1 MGIFDFFKKEIYVN
15 KLVVSYKDVH
25 LCDDMVAI
33 NNLRQR
39 YSAKDLK
46 EILQILKKEE
56 KKRKF
61 KSLFVYKWLHYI
73 STLIERNTK
82 SLI

>member
-56 KKRKF
+56 KKENL
-61 KSLFVYKWLHYI
+61 SLYL
-73 STLIERNTK
+73 STNGFTIFPL
-82 SLI
+82 

>member
-46 EILQILKKEE
+46 
-56 KKRKF
+56 
-61 KSLFVYKWLHYI
+61 
-73 STLIERNTK
+73 
-82 SLI
+82 

>member
-46 EILQILKKEE
+46 EILQNLKKEE
-56 KKRKF
+56 KKGNL
-61 KSLFVYKWLHYI
+61 SLYL
-73 STLIERNTK
+73 STNGYTIFPL
-82 SLI
+82 

>member
-1 MGIFDFFKKEIYVN
+1 MVVDVGGLVVDVN

-56 KKRKF
+56 KKGNL
-61 KSLFVYKWLHYI
+61 SLYL
-73 STLIERNTK
+73 STNGFTIFPL
-82 SLI
+82 

>member
-33 NNLRQR
+33 NNLIQR

-56 KKRKF
+56 KKGNL
-61 KSLFVYKWLHYI
+61 SLYL
-73 STLIERNTK
+73 STNGFTIFPL
-82 SLI
+82 

>member
-1 MGIFDFFKKEIYVN
+1 MGIFDFFKKKIYLN

-56 KKRKF
+56 KKGNL
-61 KSLFVYKWLHYI
+61 SLYL
-73 STLIERNTK
+73 STNGFTIFPL
-82 SLI
+82 

>member
-56 KKRKF
+56 KKGNL
-61 KSLFVYKWLHYI
+61 SLYL
-73 STLIERNTK
+73 STNGFTIFPL
-82 SLI
+82 

>member
-1 MGIFDFFKKEIYVN
+1 MGLFGFFKKEIYVN

-56 KKRKF
+56 KKGNL
-61 KSLFVYKWLHYI
+61 SLYL
-73 STLIERNTK
+73 STNGFTIFPL
-82 SLI
+82 

>member
-1 MGIFDFFKKEIYVN
+1 MRIFDFFKKEIYVN
-15 KLVVSYKDVH
+15 RLVISYKDVH
-25 LCDDMVAI
+25 MCDDMVAI

-56 KKRKF
+56 KKGNL
-61 KSLFVYKWLHYI
+61 SLYL
-73 STLIERNTK
+73 STNGFTIFPL
-82 SLI
+82 

>member
-46 EILQILKKEE
+46 EILQNLKKEE
-56 KKRKF
+56 KKGNL
-61 KSLFVYKWLHYI
+61 SLYL
-73 STLIERNTK
+73 STNGFTIFPL
-82 SLI
+82 